1 MKYKYVKINFLV
13 LIVMV
18 FAICYQSLHIFIDET
33 HYHHEAEHSNH
44 VKTIAYKKLYTEKE
58 ECPVCEFEFAAF
70 LSSEIFTFKFI
81 NLQSKFHFIDNYISI
96 VKEKEFLF
104 YSHRGPPLV

>member
-1 MKYKYVKINFLV
+1 MKRKHVKINI
-13 LIVMV
+13 LILLAMV
-18 FAICYQSLHIFIDET
+18 FAICYQSLHVFIDKT
-33 HYHHEAEHSNH
+33 HHHSDVTLTKNTR
-44 VKTIAYKKLYTEKE
+44 VIAYKKLYTEKE

-70 LSSEIFTFKFI
+70 LSSEIFSFKFI

>member
-13 LIVMV
+13 LIAMV
-18 FAICYQSLHIFIDET
+18 FAIFYQSLHIFID
-33 HYHHEAEHSNH
+33 AEHHHSFFSIS
-44 VKTIAYKKLYTEKE
+44 TKKEKILKNKVVTEKD

-70 LSSEIFTFKFI
+70 LSSEIFTFQFI
-81 NLQSKFHFIDNYISI
+81 NFIPYFHFIDNYISI

-104 YSHRGPPLV
+104 YSHRGPPLF

>member
-1 MKYKYVKINFLV
+1 MKNKYVKYNFLV

-18 FAICYQSLHIFIDET
+18 FAICYQSLHVFIDSI
-33 HYHHEAEHSNH
+33 HHHHQAKHAKNVEITTYQ
-44 VKTIAYKKLYTEKE
+44 KQFTEKE
-58 ECPVCEFEFAAF
+58 ECPVCEFKFAAF

-81 NLQSKFHFIDNYISI
+81 NLQSKFHFSDNCIST

-104 YSHRGPPLV
+104 YSHRGPPFV

>member
-1 MKYKYVKINFLV
+1 MKNKYVKINFLV

-33 HYHHEAEHSNH
+33 HHQSEVTHTKNIKAFS
-44 VKTIAYKKLYTEKE
+44 YKKLYKEKE

-70 LSSEIFTFKFI
+70 LSSEIFSFKFI